1 MTHQR
6 NVEGLRQSAKQRHEE
21 TVQRLEQG
29 LRELVRAGRP
39 INFQTV
45 AAAAG
50 VSTAWLYQHPDVKE
64 RIQRLRAQSADRRAP
79 PPAARASDAS
89 KAAMIA
95 ALRQRIRTLEEENRE
110 LRKQLEV
117 VYGQIYQQAS
127 GEAEPG

>member
-6 NVEGLRQSAKQRHEE
+6 NVDGLRQSAKQRHEE
-21 TVQRLEQG
+21 TVQRLEHG

-39 INFQTV
+39 ITFQTV

-50 VSTAWLYQHPDVKE
+50 VSTAWLYQHPEVKE
-64 RIQRLRAQSADRRAP
+64 RIIGLRAQSADHRAAPAVRRA
-79 PPAARASDAS
+79 SEAS
-89 KAAMIA
+89 KEAMIA

-117 VYGQIYQQAS
+117 VYGQIYQQES
-127 GEAEPG
+127 GEAGQR